1 MSLVNTLALEFRAQS
16 PEFDKNEF
24 RVTRA
29 GAFDTFKRQSD
40 APSSWLTA
48 DLIEKVRRSFG
59 NTVKLPAINYKD
71 VTIRSTRPLTI
82 AADENTSALYT
93 ISFTTLAYGFKM
105 YPQQH
110 FNNDVTYQQ
119 DFNKKFE
126 AMIVKM
132 MSTLEGLAVT
142 QLDAQKTQVIGDVT
156 GGHTFAG
163 NVVSETAASLKDSYI
178 LSDLDPMMMS
188 NDYYG
193 MTMDVIGN
201 PGFHSIMRR
210 MEGFGDMNQED
221 KTLQFMNKTMH
232 FTNGISNAAGKKAT
246 GFAVADGQL
255 GIVTRVEPD
264 SLASTRLADGHE
276 WGTVLVPGLDLTFG
290 TYYYENAVD
299 ASGLHAGTTGLTRT
313 YEQAF
318 DFAIDVAFLTPYNSD
333 AATIPTP
340 IIKFDIATS

>member
-1 MSLVNTLALEFRAQS
+1 
-16 PEFDKNEF
+16 
-24 RVTRA
+24 
-29 GAFDTFKRQSD
+29 
-40 APSSWLTA
+40 
-48 DLIEKVRRSFG
+48 
-59 NTVKLPAINYKD
+59 
-71 VTIRSTRPLTI
+71 
-82 AADENTSALYT
+82 
-93 ISFTTLAYGFKM
+93 M

-318 DFAIDVAFLTPYNSD
+318 DFAIDIAFLTPYNSD
-333 AATIPTP
+333 ATTIPTP

>member
-40 APSSWLTA
+40 SPSSWLTA

-82 AADENTSALYT
+82 VADENTSALYT
-93 ISFTTLAYGFKM
+93 VTFTTLAYGFKM

-142 QLDAQKTQVIGDVT
+142 KLDGEKTQVIGDVT
-156 GGHTFAG
+156 GGHTFSG
-163 NVVSETAASLKDSYI
+163 NVVSETAASLKESYI
-178 LSDLDPMMMS
+178 LSDLEPMMMS
-188 NDYYG
+188 NDFYG

-201 PGFHSIMRR
+201 PGFHSIVRR
-210 MEGFGDMNQED
+210 MEGFSDANFENR
-221 KTLQFMNKTMH
+221 TLQFMGKNFH

-255 GIVTRVEPD
+255 GLVTRVEPD

-290 TYYYENAVD
+290 SYYYEKAVD
-299 ASGLHAGTTGLTRT
+299 ASGLHSGTTGLTRT

-318 DFAIDVAFLTPYNSD
+318 DFAIDIAFLTPYNSD
-333 AATIPTP
+333 SSTIPTP
-340 IIKFDIATS
+340 IVKFDIATS

>member
-1 MSLVNTLALEFRAQS
+1 MSLVNTLALEFRAQA

-40 APSSWLTA
+40 AGASWLSS

-71 VTIRSTRPLTI
+71 VTIRSTRPLVI

-93 ISFTTLAYGFKM
+93 VTFSTLAYGFKM

-110 FNNDVTYQQ
+110 FNNDTTYQQ
-119 DFNKKFE
+119 DFNKKYQ

-142 QLDAQKTQVIGDVT
+142 KLDAEKTQVISDVT
-156 GGHTFAG
+156 GGHTYAS
-163 NVVSETAASLKDSYI
+163 NVVSETAASLKESYI
-178 LSDLDPMMMS
+178 LTDLDPMMMS

-193 MTMDVIGN
+193 LTMDVVGN
-201 PGFHSIMRR
+201 PGFHSIVRR
-210 MEGFGDMNQED
+210 MEGFSDANYED
-221 KTLQFMNKTMH
+221 RTLQFMNKSFH
-232 FTNGISNAAGKKAT
+232 FSNGISNGAGKAAT
-246 GFAVADGQL
+246 GFAVADGTL
-255 GIVTRVEPD
+255 GVVTRVEPD
-264 SLASTRLADGHE
+264 SLSNTRLADGHE
-276 WGTVLVPGLDLTFG
+276 WGTVQVPGLDLTFG
-290 TYYYENAVD
+290 TYYYEKAVD

-318 DFAIDVAFLTPYNSD
+318 DFAIDIAFLTPYNSD
-333 AATIPTP
+333 AATIATP
-340 IIKFDIATS
+340 IIKFDIATA

>member
-1 MSLVNTLALEFRAQS
+1 MSLVNTLALEFRAQA

-24 RVTRA
+24 RRTRA
-29 GAFDTFKRQSD
+29 GAFDTFKMQGD
-40 APSSWLTA
+40 AGTSWLTD
-48 DLIEKVRRSFG
+48 DLRQKVQQSFG

-82 AADENTSALYT
+82 AADENTSTLYT
-93 ISFTTLAYGFKM
+93 VTFTTLAYGFKM

-132 MSTLEGLAVT
+132 LSTLEGLAVT

-156 GGHTFAG
+156 GGHTFAS
-163 NVVSETAASLKDSYI
+163 NVVSETAASLKESYI
-178 LSDLDPMMMS
+178 LADLDPMMMS
-188 NDYYG
+188 NDYYS

-201 PGFHSIMRR
+201 PGFHAVMRR

-221 KTLQFMNKTMH
+221 RTLQFLNKNMH
-232 FTNGISNAAGKKAT
+232 FTNGISNASGKRAT

-255 GIVTRVEPD
+255 GVVTRVEPD
-264 SLASTRLADGHE
+264 SLAGTTLADGHE
-276 WGTVLVPGLDLTFG
+276 WATVQVPGLDLTFG
-290 TYYYENAVD
+290 SYYYENAVD
-299 ASGLHAGTTGLTRT
+299 ASGLHSGTTGLTRT
-313 YEQAF
+313 TEQAF
-318 DFAIDVAFLTPYNSD
+318 DFAIDIAFLTPYNSD
-333 AATIPTP
+333 ASTIPTP
-340 IIKFDIATS
+340 IIKFDIATA